1 MIVLGITGSIGMGK
15 STVCNMLRD
24 RGIPVHDAD
33 AAVHRLLG
41 PGGGAVGLVG
51 QAFPDVLRIDE
62 QGVAQIDRA
71 ALGRIVF
78 ADAALRK
85 KLEDILHPVVRQQS
99 DRFVAD
105 HRRQGS
111 EMIALDIPLL
121 FETGGEARVDVTI
134 CVSAD
139 AELQEARVM
148 ARPGMTREKFERIL
162 AGQMPD
168 AEKRKRADIVLRTD
182 TTHAETEAELDRLL
196 AEIRAS
202 KTGASA

>member
-15 STVCNMLRD
+15 STVCGMLHE

-41 PGGGAVGLVG
+41 PGGGAVGVVG
-51 QAFPDVLRIDE
+51 QAFPEVLRIGE

-71 ALGRIVF
+71 ALGRLVF
-78 ADAALRK
+78 ADAGLRR
-85 KLEDILHPVVRQQS
+85 KLEGILHPVVRQQS
-99 DRFVAD
+99 DSFVAD
-105 HRRQGS
+105 HRRQGT

-121 FETGGEARVDVTI
+121 FETGGEGRVDVTI
-134 CVSAD
+134 CVSAN

-148 ARPGMTREKFERIL
+148 ARPGMTHEKFKRIL
-162 AGQMPD
+162 SGQMPD

-182 TTHAETEAELDRLL
+182 MPHAETEAELDRLL